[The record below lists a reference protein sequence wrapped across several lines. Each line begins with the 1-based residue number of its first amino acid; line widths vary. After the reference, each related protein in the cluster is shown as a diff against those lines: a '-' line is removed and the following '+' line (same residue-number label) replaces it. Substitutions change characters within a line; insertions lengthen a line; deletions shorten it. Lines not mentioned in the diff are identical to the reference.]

1 MVTRKITLI
10 QVISSRI
17 RFIDQKEQLLCHKRE
32 KIRYQAS
39 LRKINFPMLS
49 LKELRKK
56 SGKRDYPV
64 KVLLHLM
71 QNQKKQILKW
81 EQNQTVSLNN
91 TKTYSLHSYWVK
103 RVKEMQIATYPIIP
117 NNIEAKT

>member
-1 MVTRKITLI
+1 
-10 QVISSRI
+10 
-17 RFIDQKEQLLCHKRE
+17 
-32 KIRYQAS
+32 
-39 LRKINFPMLS
+39 MLS

-117 NNIEAKT
+117 NNIEVKT